1 MHVAVVGA
9 GISGLTCAFRL
20 QQAGHDVAVYERDTE
35 VGGRMATVE
44 RGGFR
49 IDIGTNILLD
59 NYERL
64 KALVADVGLDREWFA
79 FCSGAGGV
87 LRDGQLTSFDPMSLR
102 DIARYPGLSV
112 AARLRVLLYLFR
124 TWPTR
129 NRLDFFD
136 LSKGD
141 DALDTV
147 DAWTATVARC
157 GVEVAEYL
165 VDPFVRTFHFHSAKR
180 LSMKYFDALAS
191 LFLTRGGFVTHGF
204 RGHMRALPRALA
216 ARLPVHRGAPVDR
229 IRPTSGGV
237 ELIRGGAADRFD
249 AVVLAVPAWAAERV
263 LGTPTPAQATVLR
276 ATHYSTTL
284 VCSYRVPLEVA
295 GDFEGIWVPF
305 RESAII
311 CDAANECCKGSTDG
325 QSCVLTL
332 CLHEEA
338 VGALTGRPDAEVLD
352 VVAAEWF
359 RLFPRFSGHL
369 SGLNVHRW
377 RSALPVYGVGHL
389 TRVKRFWQDG
399 QGRGGVWLCGDWLNQ
414 PWVEGSIRCG
424 EKVAAAITGRR

>member
-1 MHVAVVGA
+1 MHIAVVGA
-9 GISGLTCAFRL
+9 GISGLACAFRL
-20 QQAGHDVAVYERDTE
+20 QQAGHQVRVYERGPT
-35 VGGRMATVE
+35 VGGRMATVD

-64 KALVADVGLDREWFA
+64 KALSADVGLGGEWFPFRA
-79 FCSGAGGV
+79 GAGGV
-87 LRDGQLTSFDPMSLR
+87 LRDGQLTSFDPMSVR
-102 DIARYPGLSV
+102 DIARYPGLS
-112 AARLRVLLYLFR
+112 ALARVRVLLYLLS

-136 LSKGD
+136 LSTGD

-165 VDPFVRTFHFHSAKR
+165 VDPFVRTFHFHSARR

-204 RGHMRALPRALA
+204 RGHMRALPMALA
-216 ARLPVHRGAPVDR
+216 ARVPVWLDTPVDR
-229 IRPTSGGV
+229 VRRAPGGIELLRGDTS
-237 ELIRGGAADRFD
+237 ERFD
-249 AVVLAVPAWAAERV
+249 AVVLAVPAAAAARL
-263 LGTPTPAQATVLR
+263 LGTPTPAQASVLDSTRYSSTV
-276 ATHYSTTL
+276 
-284 VCSYRVPLEVA
+284 VCSYRVPLDVA

-305 RESAII
+305 KESAII
-311 CDAANECCKGSTDG
+311 CDGANEHCKGSTDG
-325 QSCVLTL
+325 KRCVLTV

-338 VGALTGRPDAEVLD
+338 AQALAGRSDPEVLE
-352 VVAAEWF
+352 VVAAEWC
-359 RLFPRFSGHL
+359 RLFPRFAHHL
-369 SGLNVHRW
+369 TGLHVHRW
-377 RSALPVYGVGHL
+377 QAALPVYGVGHL

-399 QGRGGVWLCGDWLNQ
+399 QGRDGVWLCGDWLNQ

-424 EKVAAAITGRR
+424 EKVAEAMT

>member
-20 QQAGHDVAVYERDTE
+20 QQAGHEVQVYERGPE
-35 VGGRMATVE
+35 VGGRMATVD

-64 KALVADVGLDREWFA
+64 KAISREVGLGGEWFA
-79 FCSGAGGV
+79 FQAGAGGV
-87 LRDGQLTSFDPMSLR
+87 LRDGRLTSFDPMSIR
-102 DIARYPGLSV
+102 DIARYPGLSPL
-112 AARLRVLLYLFR
+112 ARLRVLLYLLR
-124 TWPTR
+124 TWPSR
-129 NRLDFFD
+129 KDLDFFD
-136 LSKGD
+136 LSAGD

-165 VDPFVRTFHFHSAKR
+165 VDPFVRTFHFHSARR

-204 RGHMRALPRALA
+204 RGHMRALPLALA
-216 ARLPVHRGAPVDR
+216 GRLPVRLDTSVDGVRRAP
-229 IRPTSGGV
+229 GGV
-237 ELIRGGAADRFD
+237 DLLRGDTSERYD
-249 AVVLAVPAWAAERV
+249 AVVLAVPAQAAARL
-263 LGTPTPAQATVLR
+263 LGTPSPAQAAVLDSTSYSATV
-276 ATHYSTTL
+276 
-284 VCSYRVPLEVA
+284 VCSYRVPIEIA

-305 RESAII
+305 RESAIV
-311 CDAANECCKGSTDG
+311 CDGANEHCKGSADG
-325 QSCVLTL
+325 QCCVLTL

-338 VGALTGRPDAEVLD
+338 AQALSARTDREVLE
-352 VVAAEWF
+352 VVAAEWC
-359 RLFPRFSGHL
+359 RLFPRFARHL
-369 SGLNVHRW
+369 TPLHVHRW
-377 RSALPVYGVGHL
+377 QAALPVYGVGHL

-399 QGRGGVWLCGDWLNQ
+399 QGKDRVWLCGDWLNQ

-424 EKVAAAITGRR
+424 EKVAEAMT

>member
-9 GISGLTCAFRL
+9 GISGLTCAYRL
-20 QQAGHDVAVYERDTE
+20 QQAGHEVEVFERDAE
-35 VGGRMATVE
+35 VGGRMATVD

-59 NYERL
+59 NYERMKVL
-64 KALVADVGLDREWFA
+64 ANEVGLGDEWFA

-87 LRDGQLTSFDPMSLR
+87 LRDGRLTSFDPMSIR
-102 DIARYPGLSV
+102 DIARYPGLSPL
-112 AARLRVLLYLFR
+112 ARLRVLLYLFR

-136 LSKGD
+136 LSTGD
-141 DALDTV
+141 DELDKV
-147 DAWTATVARC
+147 DAWSATVARC
-157 GVEVAEYL
+157 GLEVAEYL
-165 VDPFVRTFHFHSAKR
+165 VDPFVRTFHFHSARR

-216 ARLPVHRGAPVDR
+216 ERVRVRRGARVDLVR
-229 IRPTSGGV
+229 RAPGGV
-237 ELIRGGAADRFD
+237 ELLQGDRSERFD
-249 AVVLAVPAWAAERV
+249 SVVLAVPSAAAAAL
-263 LGTPTPAQATVLR
+263 LGTPTHAQAKVLHSTRYSATV
-276 ATHYSTTL
+276 
-284 VCSYRVPLEVA
+284 VCSYRVPLDVA

-311 CDAANECCKGSTDG
+311 CDAANEGCKGSRDS

-338 VGALTGRPDAEVLD
+338 AHAFAPRTDAEVLQA
-352 VVAAEWF
+352 VESEWT
-359 RLFPRFSGHL
+359 RLFPKYFGQLTALH
-369 SGLNVHRW
+369 VHRW
-377 RSALPVYGVGHL
+377 RAALPIYAVGHL
-389 TRVKRFWQDG
+389 TRVKRFWQEG
-399 QGRGGVWLCGDWLNQ
+399 QGRDGVWLCGDWLNQ

-424 EKVAAAITGRR
+424 EKVAEAMS